1 MKLDGNTGTEVSEAD
16 LIIAAEILA
25 SYGAFGAIDR
35 LDNKLAEGNLSP
47 ALTAAYQT
55 AKDDLESQRSFAG
68 WVSNI
73 FAGISLSSILLL
85 MALGL
90 AITFGLMGVINMAHG
105 EMLMIGCVTTWACYE
120 FIGTQLS
127 PEWFNWYYVLAL
139 PISFGAAALVGIICE
154 SLILRHLYKRP
165 S

>member
-1 MKLDGNTGTEVSEAD
+1 M
-16 LIIAAEILA
+16 
-25 SYGAFGAIDR
+25 
-35 LDNKLAEGNLSP
+35 
-47 ALTAAYQT
+47 TAAYQT
-55 AKDDLESQRSFAG
+55 AKDDLEGQRSFAG

-105 EMLMIGCVTTWACYE
+105 EMLMIGCVTT
-120 FIGTQLS
+120 GLVMSLS
-127 PEWFNWYYVLAL
+127 AHSYHHG
-139 PISFGAAALVGIICE
+139 STG
-154 SLILRHLYKRP
+154 SM